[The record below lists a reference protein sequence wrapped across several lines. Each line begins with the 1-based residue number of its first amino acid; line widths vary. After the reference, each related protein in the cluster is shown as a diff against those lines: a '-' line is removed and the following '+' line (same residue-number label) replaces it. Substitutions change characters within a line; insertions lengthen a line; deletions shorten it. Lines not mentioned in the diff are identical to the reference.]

1 MIKLLILIAAF
12 QIGCSSAPTVVPVP
26 VPVPPPAAVAKTPR
40 PGHYIAT
47 LGPVAD
53 ITKGNPSV
61 LSYATQP
68 GVKGLI
74 LRYTW
79 KELEPTLGNYNLTHV
94 ASDLEKVR
102 AVNRRVVV
110 LVLDKSF
117 NPTSPLPDYMSAY
130 AVPMFIQKSNSYG
143 VIAKRWDPYVVGR
156 LNALL
161 QKLAS
166 SFDSNSAL
174 EGLAIQESAVGN
186 FDVKVYNYDSQAYG
200 TALANVVTASQT
212 ALKHS
217 KLFWY
222 QNYIQHSGNDPLSG
236 IARLEKTIDSAILV
250 HPAIGG
256 PDVLPDQQNAINT
269 LTPVY
274 KYMVTKYPAES
285 RFCSMQND
293 SFSSLH
299 VGGPEDGL
307 FWTMQELFDYSR
319 TVYGCNY
326 MFWNIKTGSS
336 STDKSGHGEYTVV
349 DALKV
354 VAAHPTWTR

>member
-1 MIKLLILIAAF
+1 MRYLFLFLF
-12 QIGCSSAPTVVPVP
+12 LVGCKKEIV
-26 VPVPPPAAVAKTPR
+26 PAAVSVKSSVVVVKRPM

-53 ITKGNPSV
+53 ISKGNPSV

-79 KELEPTLGNYNLTHV
+79 KELEPTLGVYNLTHV
-94 ASDLEKVR
+94 ASDIAKVK

-110 LVLDKSF
+110 MVLDKSF

-156 LNALL
+156 LNALM
-161 QKLAS
+161 QKLAA
-166 SFDSNSAL
+166 SFDANYTL

-186 FDVKVYNYDSQAYG
+186 FDVKLYNYDSQAYG
-200 TALANVVTASQT
+200 AALANVVTSGQT

-222 QNYIQHSGNDPLSG
+222 QNYIQHSGSDPLSG
-236 IARLEKTIDSAILV
+236 IARLEKTIDTAELV

-274 KYMVTKYPAES
+274 KYMVAKYPTES

-299 VGGPEDGL
+299 VGGAEDGL

-326 MFWNIKTGSS
+326 MFWNIKTGSG
-336 STDKSGHGEYTVV
+336 STDKAGHSEYTVS